1 MSNVYIEIEFISIVA
16 NLDNAFSVKI
26 DDIISLTV
34 TLEKESRMLSVDLTA
49 MESKEFIFDENTG
62 SITGDTSLKVWP
74 VSLEEAKDI
83 FWEKESM
90 WGSISL
96 PSMKDKIVFEVNA
109 HKKKIK
115 FSKRV
120 SPLTKENTLTNGS
133 ATAIKD
139 EHGEPLD
146 SMGVC
151 PEKC

>member
-26 DDIISLTV
+26 DDTISLTV
-34 TLEKESRMLSVDLTA
+34 TLEKESRMESLDLTV

-62 SITGDTSLKVWP
+62 AITGDASLKVWP
-74 VSLEEAKDI
+74 VFLEKAKAI
-83 FWEKESM
+83 FWEEESV
-90 WGSISL
+90 WGSIS
-96 PSMKDKIVFEVNA
+96 PQSSKGIIAFKANA

-115 FSKRV
+115 FSQRACP
-120 SPLTKENTLTNGS
+120 SAKENTLTNES
-133 ATAIKD
+133 ATSIKD
-139 EHGEPLD
+139 EHGGALG

>member
-16 NLDNAFSVKI
+16 NLDNVFSVKI
-26 DDIISLTV
+26 DDTINLTV
-34 TLEKESRMLSVDLTA
+34 TLEKESCMLSVDLTV

-62 SITGDTSLKVWP
+62 AITGDASLKVLP
-74 VSLEEAKDI
+74 VSLEEAKAI
-83 FWEKESM
+83 FWEEESI
-90 WGSISL
+90 WGSISP
-96 PSMKDKIVFEVNA
+96 PSSKDKIAFEANA

-115 FSKRV
+115 FSKRACP
-120 SPLTKENTLTNGS
+120 STKENTLTNES

-139 EHGEPLD
+139 EHGGPLD